1 MSFVFVLAT
10 TMLAAIAAFAP
21 FVGQAQHKKEVVW
34 SADEKPIADQIHGLR
49 ALPDD
54 VRAGTTKDLALK
66 IRNLPPTENKLRL
79 AEGLAGLSTE
89 GDFGHDALQEVATT
103 LAETLRERPVH
114 WVQPKADAGASA
126 TRQPASPYVELA
138 SLVRYEHVEALPF
151 DNDEGQ
157 FRAAMARL
165 EADDHQREHPDFT
178 LKDLSGKSW
187 TFSELRGKV
196 VLVNFWATW
205 CPPCRKEM
213 PDLETRSGG
222 GAQPFILHRPGE
234 VLGLVGESGSGKSV
248 TSLAI
253 MGLLPP
259 AASRHGRNHFQN
271 GDGAPTHL
279 TSLPAD
285 QLRQLRGSRM
295 AMIFQEPMTAL
306 NPVMRVGDQIAEAV
320 LAHHRVSKSEAWR
333 RAVEGMRDVAIP
345 EPEQRA
351 RSYPHQ
357 LSGGMRQRVMIAM
370 AIVNRPQLLIADE
383 PTTALDVTIQQQ
395 ILDLLNELRHK
406 FGLAMLFIS
415 HDLAVV
421 SHVADRVAVM
431 YAGNL
436 VELGAKAD
444 IFRAPAHPYTQGLLR
459 AIPTLATDRTCRS
472 RPSKARSRPSL
483 APSFAGCPFEPRCA
497 LPRRRLRSRTSAA
510 GRSQPGHWARCPV
523 VNPTQEERGQHEER
537 RDEEG
542 QHEADDSMKH

>member
-1 MSFVFVLAT
+1 VRPL
-10 TMLAAIAAFAP
+10 L
-21 FVGQAQHKKEVVW
+21 
-34 SADEKPIADQIHGLR
+34 
-49 ALPDD
+49 D
-54 VRAGTTKDLALK
+54 VRDLNIEFPQMTAGA
-66 IRNLPPTENKLRL
+66 RVAAVR
-79 AEGLAGLSTE
+79 GLS
-89 GDFGHDALQEVATT
+89 
-103 LAETLRERPVH
+103 
-114 WVQPKADAGASA
+114 
-126 TRQPASPYVELA
+126 
-138 SLVRYEHVEALPF
+138 
-151 DNDEGQ
+151 
-157 FRAAMARL
+157 
-165 EADDHQREHPDFT
+165 
-178 LKDLSGKSW
+178 
-187 TFSELRGKV
+187 FSI
-196 VLVNFWATW
+196 A
-205 CPPCRKEM
+205 
-213 PDLETRSGG
+213 
-222 GAQPFILHRPGE
+222 PGE

-259 AASRHGRNHFQN
+259 AAVVTGEITFLN
-271 GDGAPTHL
+271 GEGEATRL
-279 TSLPAD
+279 TTLPAD

-306 NPVMRVGDQIAEAV
+306 NPVIRVGDQIAEAV
-320 LAHHRVSKSEAWR
+320 LAHHRVPKSEAWR

-395 ILDLLNELRHK
+395 ILDLLNELRRK

-436 VELGAKAD
+436 IELGSKAD

-459 AIPTLATDRTCRS
+459 AIPTLSTDRS
-472 RPSKARSRPSL
+472 VPL
-483 APSFAGCPFEPRCA
+483 ATIDGTVPPIGQLPPGCAFEPRCSYRIAACAVA
-497 LPRRRLRSRTSAA
+497 LPPLVEVSA
-510 GRSQPGHWARCPV
+510 GHWARCPV
-523 VNPTQEERGQHEER
+523 VNPPRG
-537 RDEEG
+537 
-542 QHEADDSMKH
+542 